1 MCLHFLWLL
10 TSSSSLLAQALP
22 TLGSMNSADSMN
34 GKTVGIMNRISDTH
48 IFKHEEKFKENYIQ
62 YLYTF
67 HLDPTVFFFFIIL
80 PYIFRH
86 SPMAYLYVFYIVDE

>member
-1 MCLHFLWLL
+1 MCLQFLQLL
-10 TSSSSLLAQALP
+10 ESSSSLLAYALC
-22 TLGSMNSADSMN
+22 TLGLANSVNSD
-34 GKTVGIMNRISDTH
+34 TIGIMNRISDTH

-67 HLDPTVFFFFIIL
+67 HLDPTVFFFIIL
-80 PYIFRH
+80 PYIFHH